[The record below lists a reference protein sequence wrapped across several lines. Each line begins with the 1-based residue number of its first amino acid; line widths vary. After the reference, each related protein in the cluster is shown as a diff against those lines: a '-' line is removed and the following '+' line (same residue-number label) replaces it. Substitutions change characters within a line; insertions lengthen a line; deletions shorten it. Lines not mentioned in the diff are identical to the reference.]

1 MTSTALKSQVIV
13 QFIHYLME
21 QSKQP
26 KKATPEQNANVA
38 KQISNIVIDRIID
51 EEVEKHLNAPEVRL
65 KLEMMAV
72 YRQLSEN
79 TIYTKDASKNVL
91 NELSK
96 LTDLVSLYKSRLE
109 QVERDNK
116 DLEGKLNLL
125 AGQYKVHAERLN
137 TYQIRIEQ
145 AERGGFF
152 GEKRQD
158 LEGKLNILAGQYKAH
173 AERINKL
180 EKLK

>member
-1 MTSTALKSQVIV
+1 
-13 QFIHYLME
+13 ME

-38 KQISNIVIDRIID
+38 KQISDIVIDRIID

-91 NELSK
+91 DELGK

-109 QVERDNK
+109 QVERNNK
-116 DLEGKLNLL
+116 DLL
-125 AGQYKVHAERLN
+125 ERV
-137 TYQIRIEQ
+137 
-145 AERGGFF
+145 
-152 GEKRQD
+152 
-158 LEGKLNILAGQYKAH
+158 
-173 AERINKL
+173 NKL

>member
-1 MTSTALKSQVIV
+1 
-13 QFIHYLME
+13 ME

-38 KQISNIVIDRIID
+38 KQISDIVIDRIID
-51 EEVEKHLNAPEVRL
+51 EEVEKHLNAPEIRL

-79 TIYTKDASKNVL
+79 TIYTKDTSKNVL
-91 NELSK
+91 NELVK

-109 QVERDNK
+109 QVEKDNK
-116 DLEGKLNLL
+116 DFKNSLINAESKFHALENKFDDIL
-125 AGQYKVHAERLN
+125 
-137 TYQIRIEQ
+137 
-145 AERGGFF
+145 
-152 GEKRQD
+152 EK
-158 LEGKLNILAGQYKAH
+158 H

>member
-1 MTSTALKSQVIV
+1 
-13 QFIHYLME
+13 ME

-38 KQISNIVIDRIID
+38 KQISDIVINRIID
-51 EEVEKHLNAPEVRL
+51 EEVEKQLNSPEARL
-65 KLEMMAV
+65 KIEMMAV

-79 TIYTKDASKNVL
+79 TTSTRDASKNVL

-109 QVERDNK
+109 KLELITPAIKDLVER
-116 DLEGKLNLL
+116 L
-125 AGQYKVHAERLN
+125 
-137 TYQIRIEQ
+137 
-145 AERGGFF
+145 
-152 GEKRQD
+152 
-158 LEGKLNILAGQYKAH
+158 
-173 AERINKL
+173 NKL

>member
-1 MTSTALKSQVIV
+1 
-13 QFIHYLME
+13 ME

-38 KQISNIVIDRIID
+38 KQISDIVIDRIID

-79 TIYTKDASKNVL
+79 TIYTKDTSKNVL
-91 NELSK
+91 NELVK

-109 QVERDNK
+109 QVEKDNTAINR
-116 DLEGKLNLL
+116 KLDILNK
-125 AGQYKVHAERLN
+125 ASKGHAERLN
-137 TYQIRIEQ
+137 
-145 AERGGFF
+145 
-152 GEKRQD
+152 KM
-158 LEGKLNILAGQYKAH
+158 
-173 AERINKL
+173 
-180 EKLK
+180 EKLR

>member
-1 MTSTALKSQVIV
+1 MGYDRPTLMSQVIV

-51 EEVEKHLNAPEVRL
+51 EEVEKHLNSPETRT

-72 YRQLSEN
+72 YRQLTEN
-79 TIYTKDASKNVL
+79 TNYTRDASKNVL
-91 NELSK
+91 DELVK
-96 LTDLVSLYKSRLE
+96 LTDLVLLYKSRLE
-109 QVERDNK
+109 QVERERPSYSTINRKLDILNK
-116 DLEGKLNLL
+116 ASKG
-125 AGQYKVHAERLN
+125 HAERL
-137 TYQIRIEQ
+137 
-145 AERGGFF
+145 
-152 GEKRQD
+152 
-158 LEGKLNILAGQYKAH
+158 
-173 AERINKL
+173 NKL

>member
-1 MTSTALKSQVIV
+1 
-13 QFIHYLME
+13 ME

-38 KQISNIVIDRIID
+38 KQISDIVINRIID
-51 EEVEKHLNAPEVRL
+51 EEVEKQLNSPEARL
-65 KLEMMAV
+65 KIEMMAV

-79 TIYTKDASKNVL
+79 TTYTRDASKNVL

-109 QVERDNK
+109 KLERSQEQVIIDSSTVDK
-116 DLEGKLNLL
+116 TIK
-125 AGQYKVHAERLN
+125 
-137 TYQIRIEQ
+137 
-145 AERGGFF
+145 
-152 GEKRQD
+152 D
-158 LEGKLNILAGQYKAH
+158 LEGKLNILAGQYKAQ

>member
-38 KQISNIVIDRIID
+38 KQISDIVIDRIID
-51 EEVEKHLNAPEVRL
+51 EEVEKHLNAPEVRT

-72 YRQLSEN
+72 YRQLTEN
-79 TIYTKDASKNVL
+79 TNYTRDASKNVL
-91 NELSK
+91 DELVK
-96 LTDLVSLYKSRLE
+96 LTDLVLLYKARLE
-109 QVERDNK
+109 KLERSQEQVIIDSSTVDK
-116 DLEGKLNLL
+116 TIK
-125 AGQYKVHAERLN
+125 
-137 TYQIRIEQ
+137 
-145 AERGGFF
+145 
-152 GEKRQD
+152 D
-158 LEGKLNILAGQYKAH
+158 LEGKLNILAGQYKGH

>member
-1 MTSTALKSQVIV
+1 
-13 QFIHYLME
+13 ME

-38 KQISNIVIDRIID
+38 EQVKRIVVNQMIQEKLQSSENQLRI
-51 EEVEKHLNAPEVRL
+51 
-65 KLEMMAV
+65 EMMAV
-72 YRQLSEN
+72 YKQLTDN
-79 TIYTKDASKNVL
+79 TNYTKDASKNVL
-91 NELSK
+91 DELVK
-96 LTDLVSLYKSRLE
+96 LTDLVLLYKSRLE

-152 GEKRQD
+152 GEQRKD
-158 LEGKLNILAGQYKAH
+158 LTAIDRKLDILNRASKGH
-173 AERINKL
+173 AERLNKL

>member
-1 MTSTALKSQVIV
+1 MGYDRPTLMSQVIV

-21 QSKQP
+21 QSKEP

-91 NELSK
+91 NELVK
-96 LTDLVSLYKSRLE
+96 LTDLVSLYKSRVEKLERSQE
-109 QVERDNK
+109 QVIIDSSTVDKTIK
-116 DLEGKLNLL
+116 DL
-125 AGQYKVHAERLN
+125 VERL
-137 TYQIRIEQ
+137 
-145 AERGGFF
+145 
-152 GEKRQD
+152 
-158 LEGKLNILAGQYKAH
+158 
-173 AERINKL
+173 NKL
-180 EKLK
+180 EKLR

>member
-1 MTSTALKSQVIV
+1 
-13 QFIHYLME
+13 ME

-38 KQISNIVIDRIID
+38 KQISDIVIDRIID
-51 EEVEKHLNAPEVRL
+51 EEVEKHLNSPETRT

-72 YRQLSEN
+72 YRQLTEN
-79 TIYTKDASKNVL
+79 TNYTRDASKNVL
-91 NELSK
+91 DELVK
-96 LTDLVSLYKSRLE
+96 LTDLVLLYKSRLE

-116 DLEGKLNLL
+116 DLEGKLN
-125 AGQYKVHAERLN
+125 
-137 TYQIRIEQ
+137 
-145 AERGGFF
+145 
-152 GEKRQD
+152 
-158 LEGKLNILAGQYKAH
+158 ILAGQYKAQ